1 MKKFIISIAFG
12 VLSFFCIA
20 QDVKFEND
28 SIYYEYIIDATNLT
42 AEQILSA
49 AQLITPLGEIAHE
62 NVSIVAMNNK
72 SNITVIVR
80 TIKNN
85 GVNKFSIRA
94 NCFAKDGKL
103 KIVFDN
109 FGIYKKNIDGR
120 GTSEHPLVTVSDITE
135 QDKEF
140 LTQHVVKMAK
150 DIETRV
156 LKAKEYWNF

>member
-12 VLSFFCIA
+12 VLPFFCIA

-62 NVSIVAMNNK
+62 NVSVAMNNK

-80 TIKNN
+80 TIKN
-85 GVNKFSIRA
+85 FSIRA